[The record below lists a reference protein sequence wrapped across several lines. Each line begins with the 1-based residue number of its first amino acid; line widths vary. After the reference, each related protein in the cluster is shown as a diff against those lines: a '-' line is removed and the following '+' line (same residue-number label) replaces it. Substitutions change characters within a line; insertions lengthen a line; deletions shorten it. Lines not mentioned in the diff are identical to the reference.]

1 MIRVV
6 YYSTTF
12 QVTMILLDR
21 KKCERFLNQFWYEE
35 LGFAH
40 FLLLPLAGLYKLIV
54 SIRRFF
60 YRFFV
65 NKVLICNLQFK
76 FLGSKVF
83 GLISSEFQKKIYR
96 YNGVRFY
103 YKLLSY
109 SCYIL

>member
-1 MIRVV
+1 MFL
-6 YYSTTF
+6 YF
-12 QVTMILLDR
+12 
-21 KKCERFLNQFWYEE
+21 KKKIKKGFIY
-35 LGFAH
+35 LG
-40 FLLLPLAGLYKLIV
+40 LIV
-54 SIRRFF
+54 GVKQWTYRESGFF

-96 YNGVRFY
+96 YNGIRFY